1 MNRKPWCGV
10 VTLVLAWVCAPVVAL
25 DLGDVAPPL
34 TIAEWVQGKSIE
46 SLGKKKDKLHLVEF
60 WAVWCPPCKMSI
72 PRLTD
77 LQKKYDKDLVIVG
90 VTVPDNR
97 GNNPDAIRKFCKD
110 QGDEMAYAVA
120 IDKSQATSNA
130 YMRSSNIMGIPFAFL
145 VDREGR
151 VAWMGSPLDPE
162 LDSVVGRVASGD
174 YDVDRAKIEAVVQER
189 LQRVLQAAQYG
200 QPEIAREGLVDIL
213 KLDPANDL
221 AMEFLMNIH
230 VDALGDRAG
239 FRKWVESHIDE
250 HGDDAVVMTN
260 LAWTLCAIPKLADR
274 SPDLALDAASKA
286 YQASKSKDPSAISIY
301 AKAVYQLGDLD
312 KAIALQESAVEA
324 ADGKNDRPFRDI
336 LEHYKRCRD
345 LKSSVN

>member
-1 MNRKPWCGV
+1 M
-10 VTLVLAWVCAPVVAL
+10 AWVCAPVTAL

-34 TIAEWVQGKSIE
+34 TIAEWVQGESTE

-72 PRLTD
+72 PRLTQ

-120 IDKSQATSNA
+120 IDKSQSTSNA

-174 YDVDRAKIEAVVQER
+174 YDVDRAKVDAIVQKR
-189 LQRVLQAAQYG
+189 LGEVLQAAQYG
-200 QPEIAREGLVDIL
+200 QPEMARDGLLDIL
-213 KLDPANDL
+213 KIDPGNDI
-221 AMEFLMNIH
+221 AMEFLMNIQLDTLD
-230 VDALGDRAG
+230 DAEGMRTWI
-239 FRKWVESHIDE
+239 RKHIDE
-250 HGDDAVVMTN
+250 HGDDMSVMTN
-260 LAWTLCAIPKLADR
+260 LAFMLCSIPMLADR
-274 SPDLALDAASKA
+274 SPDLALEAASRA
-286 YQASKSKDPSAISIY
+286 YQSSKAKDPSAISVY
-301 AKAVYQLGDLD
+301 AKAVYQLGDLE
-312 KAIALQESAVEA
+312 KAIALQEDAVKA
-324 ADGKNDRPFRDI
+324 ANGKNDRPFRDI
-336 LEHYKRCRD
+336 LDHYKRCRD
-345 LKSSVN
+345 LRSSVN